1 MKNSINTQPNQKSNL
16 TLLYKH
22 VLLFIKKELA
32 KPFLLFVAFT
42 LIMQNASGQT
52 QQLDE
57 VVYLKNG
64 SIIRGIIIEQV
75 PNKTIKIKTADEN
88 LFVFKMDEIEKITK
102 EPSKTKSVQQN
113 NEPEKTEI
121 KNNASINS
129 NNNAK
134 EIQSENNKS
143 KYKGHYKFMLEG
155 SYVFGTGKI
164 KTNEEIYDIY
174 SYNYV
179 PIELNNDDG
188 GYSLRSIHGY
198 QASETFVIGA
208 GIGVDIFK
216 NMTLLPIYL
225 DMRLDLTKG
234 SSRPFINAAVGTS
247 VPLNA
252 IEGGTN
258 FNIGFGVKTR
268 SDWTF
273 SLNYRLQKS
282 AVAFKYNYETYVT
295 TGTAQFIALTS
306 SYYF

>member
-1 MKNSINTQPNQKSNL
+1 MKSSNNTHPNQNNKAKATIKNL
-16 TLLYKH
+16 C
-22 VLLFIKKELA
+22 LFIKNQLA
-32 KPFLLFVAFT
+32 IPFLLFVAFT
-42 LIMQNASGQT
+42 MLMQNAVAQS

-102 EPSKTKSVQQN
+102 EPAKSKIVQQS
-113 NEPEKTEI
+113 NEPVKIEV
-121 KNNASINS
+121 KNNAPANS
-129 NNNAK
+129 SSTK
-134 EIQSENNKS
+134 EMQIESNKP

-164 KTNEEIYDIY
+164 KTDEEIYNQY

-179 PIELNNDDG
+179 SVELNNDDG

-234 SSRPFINAAVGTS
+234 NTRPFINAAVGTS